1 MAKVLIWFGAA
12 ALACVAGASWA
23 NCACQCVEGVA
34 RTLCTTL
41 DEARANPNAC
51 GTGELV
57 AGDRGVGE
65 QVGEQKV
72 ACEIAPPSAE
82 PVQRY
87 EPPQGAVDCRG
98 ARLWDPHSNSYA
110 VVAKVCDLDR
120 DAAAGG

>member
-1 MAKVLIWFGAA
+1 MTRVLIGFCAA
-12 ALACVAGASWA
+12 ALACTAGVASA
-23 NCACQCVEGVA
+23 NCACQCIEGVA

-41 DEARANPNAC
+41 DEAQANPNAC
-51 GTGELV
+51 G
-57 AGDRGVGE
+57 AGE
-65 QVGEQKV
+65 QNAGEPRV
-72 ACEIAPPSAE
+72 ACEVAPPSSDA
-82 PVQRY
+82 VQRY